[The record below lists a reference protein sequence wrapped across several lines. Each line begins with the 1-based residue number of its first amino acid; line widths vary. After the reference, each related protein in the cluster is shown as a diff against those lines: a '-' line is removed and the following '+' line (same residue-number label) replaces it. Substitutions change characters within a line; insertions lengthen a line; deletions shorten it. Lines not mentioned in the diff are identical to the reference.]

1 MKIFSSAN
9 PILDDDPYISEALIG
24 RLHHATEDSVL
35 DLVATLRASERACL
49 AMHCYRK
56 SHLRRIGL
64 AIAATCDLNILVQE
78 WGSTLGGAIFAQ
90 SRERAEER
98 GRSWTRQRP
107 TITLARS
114 AGGIYPP
121 LVDLDE
127 VPGREQALPAYTSGA
142 G

>member
-1 MKIFSSAN
+1 MNIFSSSN

-64 AIAATCDLNILVQE
+64 AIASSCDLNTLVQE
-78 WGSTLGGAIFAQ
+78 WGSTLGGAIFAK
-90 SRERAEER
+90 SRERTEER
-98 GRSWTRQRP
+98 GRSWARQRP
-107 TITLARS
+107 AVTLARS
-114 AGGIYPP
+114 AGGTYAPP
-121 LVDLDE
+121 IDFDDL
-127 VPGREQALPAYTSGA
+127 PGNQQTLPA
-142 G
+142 